1 MEIKF
6 TCRRNPKMKGQ
17 TYDPFF
23 LVTGMLS
30 ELDKA
35 IRQNNSIDHH
45 LKYSGKIPGNFEPG
59 T

>member
-1 MEIKF
+1 
-6 TCRRNPKMKGQ
+6 MKGQ